1 LKIIL
6 ANTYENASSIRPAAT
21 VEAEYGERVIRGG
34 VYTLA
39 HHADGYKDQPAPCL
53 FPNQIG
59 FDGDIL
65 ISHIDLDTIGGC
77 LALYG
82 KKPEDTEFWEA
93 VAFIDVNGPHHVREL
108 PAKGR
113 EKLRAYWGYNNSLIK
128 IKHCGICDVTD
139 EILQSGL
146 VIQKIIDGAPFL
158 LQQGEQWELETQ
170 VAVERCLVYEN
181 DYIRAF
187 VTAGVFCNSAY
198 YSPSLNK
205 IIPAVVSLNTKMN
218 AVLISFSDGGKR
230 FSAASAVK
238 KLWGELAGGHEGI
251 AGSPRGWGLNEAE
264 IRGEFDR
271 AAAYVISLYERDSAV
286 D

>member
-1 LKIIL
+1 MKIIL
-6 ANTYENASSIRPAAT
+6 ANTYEKASQIKPDAA
-21 VEAEYGERVIRGG
+21 VEAEYGEQIIRGA

-82 KKPEDTEFWEA
+82 KKPEDPEFWEA
-93 VAFIDVNGPHHVREL
+93 VAFIDVNGPQHVQEL
-108 PAKGR
+108 SAGGR

-128 IKHCGICDVTD
+128 NKHIGICEVTD

-146 VIQKIIDGAPFL
+146 VIQKIIDGDPFL
-158 LQQGEQWELETQ
+158 LQQGEQWERETQ
-170 VAVERCLVYEN
+170 EAVDHCLVSEN
-181 DYIRAF
+181 EYIRAF
-187 VTAGVFCNSAY
+187 ETSGVFCNSAY
-198 YSPSLNK
+198 YSPSMKK
-205 IIPAVVSLNTKMN
+205 IIPAVIVLNSKMN
-218 AVLISFSDGGKR
+218 AIIISFADGGKR
-230 FSAASAVK
+230 FSASCAVK

-251 AGSPRGWGLNEAE
+251 AGSPRGWNLNEAE

-271 AAAYVISLYERDSAV
+271 AAAYLTSLYVSNVSE
-286 D
+286 